1 MRLIKGLFSIVVAI
15 IVLVIGI
22 LFVIRNQETVPLDV
36 IWTKLPAAS
45 LALWLLA
52 CLVIGVI
59 IGMLAMSGLYI
70 RLRARIHRAN
80 KEIKH
85 KQSEIDQLKANDSRQ
100 VQPAPN
106 EGVQR

>member
-1 MRLIKGLFSIVVAI
+1 MRLIKGLFSLVVAV

-22 LFVIRNQETVPLDV
+22 LFVIRNQQAVPLDV

-52 CLVIGVI
+52 CLVIGVV

-85 KQSEIDQLKANDSRQ
+85 KQSEIDQLKANYSRQ
-100 VQPAPN
+100 VQQGPTESA
-106 EGVQR
+106 QR